1 MVLAY
6 AVFDL
11 HLPGCRGLKEKRMI
25 VRSLK
30 SRVRNQFEVSA
41 AEVGSQDLLERAELA
56 VAAVGPDQ
64 VPLDALLQNIL
75 SFVEQNLDGELLNY
89 RNDLLNCGGR
99 TVRKEQSRRS
109 QRVADLVRAEI
120 SSLLLLEAHDP
131 DVKTVTI
138 T

>member
-30 SRVRNQFEVSA
+30 ARIRNQFEVSA
-41 AEVGSQDLLERAELA
+41 AEVGSQDLLQRAELG

-64 VPLDALLQNIL
+64 QPLDALLQNIL
-75 SFVEQNLDGELLNY
+75 SFVEQNLDGELLDY
-89 RNDLLNCGGR
+89 RNEFIH
-99 TVRKEQSRRS
+99 V
-109 QRVADLVRAEI
+109 
-120 SSLLLLEAHDP
+120 
-131 DVKTVTI
+131 
-138 T
+138 

>member
-30 SRVRNQFEVSA
+30 ARIRNEFEVSA
-41 AEVGSQDLLERAELA
+41 AEVGSQDLLERAELG

-64 VPLDALLQNIL
+64 APLDALLQNIL

-89 RNDLLNCGGR
+89 RNEFIH
-99 TVRKEQSRRS
+99 V
-109 QRVADLVRAEI
+109 
-120 SSLLLLEAHDP
+120 
-131 DVKTVTI
+131 
-138 T
+138 

>member
-6 AVFDL
+6 AIYNL

-30 SRVRNQFEVSA
+30 ARIRNEFEVSA
-41 AEVGSQDLLERAELA
+41 AEVGSQDLLERVELG

-64 VPLDALLQNIL
+64 PPLDALLQNIL

-89 RNDLLNCGGR
+89 RNEFIH
-99 TVRKEQSRRS
+99 V
-109 QRVADLVRAEI
+109 
-120 SSLLLLEAHDP
+120 
-131 DVKTVTI
+131 
-138 T
+138 